1 MFGCLYFYKKKVSI
15 SKTKFLSFYKSFGGS
30 LRGSTKLPQSY
41 CIAKICRVALF
52 KNLSLL
58 DLSTKYV
65 CFLSLIIFWL
75 SIILGSREFVNL
87 TVVEQLPA
95 KNKNSTSDFNRTL
108 TVEESLKSS
117 MLPHLTTTNA
127 TVKDYEEAFCRDIE
141 SFNSLFIVSKMQLND
156 FSQRYTLHS
165 IWLYSSFYKIASI
178 E

>member
-1 MFGCLYFYKKKVSI
+1 MKNKSQNIYNKISLLLQILGWAICAVQKFKSPGFFHQMFA
-15 SKTKFLSFYKSFGGS
+15 SFYK
-30 LRGSTKLPQSY
+30 
-41 CIAKICRVALF
+41 
-52 KNLSLL
+52 
-58 DLSTKYV
+58 
-65 CFLSLIIFWL
+65 LIVFWL

-87 TVVEQLPA
+87 TVVEHLPA
-95 KNKNSTSDFNRTL
+95 KTKNSTSDFNRTL

-165 IWLYSSFYKIASI
+165 F
-178 E
+178 

>member
-1 MFGCLYFYKKKVSI
+1 MAVKISI
-15 SKTKFLSFYKSFGGS
+15 TKFLSFYKSLGGS
-30 LRGSTKLPQSY
+30 LRGNTKLAQSY
-41 CIAKICRVALF
+41 CIAKICRVADTICVVQRF
-52 KNLSLL
+52 FHQMFASFYK
-58 DLSTKYV
+58 
-65 CFLSLIIFWL
+65 LIVFWL

-156 FSQRYTLHS
+156 FSHRYKLHS
-165 IWLYSSFYKIASI
+165 I
-178 E
+178 